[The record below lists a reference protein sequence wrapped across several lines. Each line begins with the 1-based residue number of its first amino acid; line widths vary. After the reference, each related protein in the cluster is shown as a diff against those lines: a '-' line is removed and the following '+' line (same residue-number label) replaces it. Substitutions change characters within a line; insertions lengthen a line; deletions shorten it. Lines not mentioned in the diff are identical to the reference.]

1 MKKYQFFYLAFFL
14 IFLDQFIKLLVHYN
28 MPLYSEISLVGNFIK
43 LHHIENSGMAFG
55 INFDFKYTKLILT
68 LFRLFASVAIGMYLK
83 YIIVKNVNKTFI
95 LSTTMIFSGAVGN
108 VIDSVFYGILLNNAH
123 KNAPFE
129 LFNGQ
134 VIDMFF
140 IDIWEGYLPSYIP
153 LLGDSFI
160 SLWPVFNVADS
171 LIFIGVFILIIFQK
185 TFFDSNK
192 Y

>member
-1 MKKYQFFYLAFFL
+1 
-14 IFLDQFIKLLVHYN
+14 
-28 MPLYSEISLVGNFIK
+28 
-43 LHHIENSGMAFG
+43 
-55 INFDFKYTKLILT
+55 
-68 LFRLFASVAIGMYLK
+68 
-83 YIIVKNVNKTFI
+83 
-95 LSTTMIFSGAVGN
+95 
-108 VIDSVFYGILLNNAH
+108 
-123 KNAPFE
+123 
-129 LFNGQ
+129 
-134 VIDMFF
+134 MFF